1 MSGVD
6 PEEPRPLGDLPP
18 RQRRLLAIAFIAGG
32 SVFVGGGLRWI
43 DIAPA
48 PGVPH
53 WIIGVIGAIF
63 VIAGIAVGMRSE
75 PSRGHDLVGALIVT
89 GFAAV
94 FGWIGFAPGE
104 RHFSSSGSGVG
115 LSLAGGG
122 GDWIGRAAFGLG
134 AVLCALAAMYL
145 WKRVFFPPV
154 RREEKAPPAV

>member
-18 RQRRLLAIAFIAGG
+18 RQRRLLATAFIAGG
-32 SVFVGGGLRWI
+32 SAFVAGGMRWI

-63 VIAGIAVGMRSE
+63 VIAGIAVAMRTE

-89 GFAAV
+89 GFASV
-94 FGWIGFAPGE
+94 FGWIGFGPGE
-104 RHFSSSGSGVG
+104 RHFGSSVSGAGV
-115 LSLAGGG
+115 SLAGGG
-122 GDWIGRAAFGLG
+122 GDWIGRAVFGLG
-134 AVLCALAAMYL
+134 AILCALAAAYL
-145 WKRVFFPPV
+145 WKRVFFRPA
-154 RREEKAPPAV
+154 RRGGAAPSAE